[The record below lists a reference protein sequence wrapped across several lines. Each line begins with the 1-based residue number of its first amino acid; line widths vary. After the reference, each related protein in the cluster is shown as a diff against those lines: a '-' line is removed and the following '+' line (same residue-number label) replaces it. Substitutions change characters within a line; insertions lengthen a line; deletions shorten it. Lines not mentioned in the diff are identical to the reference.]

1 VVFVSFTTVKKTFV
15 QAAESYI
22 KKLLPLVLI
31 VLLENVQS
39 SKIESESIVQINVI
53 TTLAND

>member
-1 VVFVSFTTVKKTFV
+1 MVFVSFITVKKTRV

-22 KKLLPLVLI
+22 KKRLLLVLI

-39 SKIESESIVQINVI
+39 SKIESGSIAQINVI